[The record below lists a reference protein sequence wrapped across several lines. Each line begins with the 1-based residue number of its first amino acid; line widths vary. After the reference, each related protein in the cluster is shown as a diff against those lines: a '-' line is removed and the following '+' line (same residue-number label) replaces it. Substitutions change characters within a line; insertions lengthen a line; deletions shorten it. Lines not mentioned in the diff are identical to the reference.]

1 MAGLNLNRNQ
11 APAQVDNIPD
21 DLTRDM
27 QAWVRAWPSVEKAI
41 ADFKKA
47 IQDFQAKNRDLNQKA
62 GRKASDRSLSR
73 EQREALQ
80 ELVSRTSAT
89 NDALDRLL

>member
-11 APAQVDNIPD
+11 APATVDDVPE
-21 DLTRDM
+21 DLARDM
-27 QAWVRAWPSVEKAI
+27 QAWVRAWPSVDKAI

-47 IQDFQAKNRDLNQKA
+47 IQDFQAKNRELNQKA

-80 ELVSRTSAT
+80 NLVARTSAT
-89 NDALDRLL
+89 NDALERLL

>member
-11 APAQVDNIPD
+11 APATVDDVPE
-21 DLTRDM
+21 DLARDM
-27 QAWVRAWPSVEKAI
+27 QAWVRAWPSVDKAI

-47 IQDFQAKNRDLNQKA
+47 IQDFQAKNRELNQKA

-80 ELVSRTSAT
+80 NLIARTSAT
-89 NDALDRLL
+89 NDALERLL

>member
-11 APAQVDNIPD
+11 APATVDNVPD
-21 DLTRDM
+21 ELTRDM
-27 QAWVRAWPSVEKAI
+27 QAWVRAWPSVSSAI

-47 IQDFQAKNRDLNQKA
+47 IQDFQAKNRALNQAA
-62 GRKASDRSLSR
+62 GRKANDRSLSR

-80 ELVSRTSAT
+80 DLIARTSAT
-89 NDALDRLL
+89 NDALERLL